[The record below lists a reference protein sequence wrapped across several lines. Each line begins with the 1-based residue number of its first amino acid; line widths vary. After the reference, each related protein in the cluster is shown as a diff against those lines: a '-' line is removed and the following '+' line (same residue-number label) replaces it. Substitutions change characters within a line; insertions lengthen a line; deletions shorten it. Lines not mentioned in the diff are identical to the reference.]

1 MSITW
6 PGILKPLEV
15 TTHPVPMNVGGPI
28 SAAGL
33 QQLVGTDAGFWRLTL
48 GGVPIRTADQVREW
62 RWLVV
67 AAKGGLEDIIVG
79 VHDCRQAPRPIKG
92 RGVRTGGTP
101 HSDGALFSDG
111 SGYSES
117 LVRMSLH
124 ADAAQ
129 RATTI
134 TINIA
139 IAGEVRRGM
148 FFSIAN
154 RLYMVMSV
162 PTVLVTGG
170 AFGAGRRISFAIWP
184 PLRSAASAGAAVEF
198 GEPKATMRMTDPDS
212 GLLNLRS
219 GRFGDPSIDLV
230 EAWDGF

>member
-1 MSITW
+1 MAIAW
-6 PGILKPLEV
+6 PSILKPLRV
-15 TTHPVPMNVGGPI
+15 VFHPVPMIINGPV
-28 SAAGL
+28 SASGL
-33 QQLVGTDAGFWRLTL
+33 QQGVGTDAGFWRATL
-48 GGVPIRTADQVREW
+48 SGVPLRSADEVREW
-62 RWLVV
+62 RWLVS

-79 VHDCRQAPRPIKG
+79 PFDCRQAPRPIAG
-92 RGVRTGGTP
+92 RGVTTGGTP

-124 ADAAQ
+124 ADAAL

-162 PTVLVTGG
+162 PSVIVAGG
-170 AFGAGRRISFAIWP
+170 AYGAGRRISFAIWP
-184 PLRSAASAGAAVEF
+184 PLRAAASAGANVEF
-198 GEPKATMRMTDPDS
+198 GDPKATMKLPNVDT
-212 GLLNLRS
+212 GELELEG
-219 GRFGDPSIDLV
+219 GRFGTGTFELV
-230 EAWDGF
+230 ED